1 MAKGIDSS
9 LFEKVKARS
18 DSAIE
23 KADSVI
29 SAASADAMAL
39 ASETKAGEALADAQA
54 KIAEIN
60 LDMADL
66 GIPNPAN
73 LADLMPAPLAN
84 LQDKMAGIAA
94 VAGDPAALMGQLDQL
109 KSLMPDIDISAQ
121 LTTMGMDGSAIMSTL
136 DKVNLGSASDLA
148 GKAGSIAGDA
158 MGKVEGAQAL
168 LGGAKADALKKI
180 TGLLPT
186 GDALAGF
193 DIENKIPN
201 FEIGADGIMSKLGNP
216 TEFLY
221 NPIAGFDLKEM
232 DLGID
237 TELLTP
243 DKKMAFS
250 GVAKTNVTIQDQ
262 GKQEKAVEARKKAN
276 AARKA
281 LQEESDEIFM
291 ETIEAFGA
299 PMRVRSAE
307 KAEKLQA
314 VGGSHYGWRWYQIYA
329 KKSIEL
335 EYQHDLFEAGVNEN
349 DVDKLQVA
357 EYTLRGM
364 TTAMGGGRAFAPSVN
379 DSMWAK
385 ITALSYIE
393 IV

>member
-136 DKVNLGSASDLA
+136 
-148 GKAGSIAGDA
+148 
-158 MGKVEGAQAL
+158 
-168 LGGAKADALKKI
+168 
-180 TGLLPT
+180 
-186 GDALAGF
+186 
-193 DIENKIPN
+193 
-201 FEIGADGIMSKLGNP
+201 
-216 TEFLY
+216 
-221 NPIAGFDLKEM
+221 
-232 DLGID
+232 
-237 TELLTP
+237 
-243 DKKMAFS
+243 
-250 GVAKTNVTIQDQ
+250 
-262 GKQEKAVEARKKAN
+262 
-276 AARKA
+276 
-281 LQEESDEIFM
+281 
-291 ETIEAFGA
+291 
-299 PMRVRSAE
+299 
-307 KAEKLQA
+307 
-314 VGGSHYGWRWYQIYA
+314 
-329 KKSIEL
+329 
-335 EYQHDLFEAGVNEN
+335 
-349 DVDKLQVA
+349 
-357 EYTLRGM
+357 
-364 TTAMGGGRAFAPSVN
+364 
-379 DSMWAK
+379 
-385 ITALSYIE
+385 
-393 IV
+393 